1 MAKKKI
7 ELTPAQ
13 ALGKAIEQVRESR
26 GITRTQLAE
35 SLGVSRGNV
44 WDYEQ
49 GKRLTCE
56 NQFAIA
62 GALDA
67 QWVELVHLA
76 ESMQPKIPT

>member
-35 SLGVSRGNV
+35 LLGVSPSNV
-44 WDYEQ
+44 WDYEH
-49 GKRLTCE
+49 GKRLTCV

-62 GALDA
+62 AALDA
-67 QWVELVHLA
+67 GWVELVHLA
-76 ESMQPKIPT
+76 ESMQPKIPA